1 MIEQVGAFIYNR
13 THQPDDSFIHKKG
26 VLCTCENILYGAL
39 FLVFE
44 LDANIT
50 SNCIGPFCWNSYGMA
65 EKIKWFHGLYKK
77 NVCKKTF
84 WNNILLSVMG

>member
-1 MIEQVGAFIYNR
+1 MVEQMGAFIYNR
-13 THQPDDSFIHKKG
+13 TYQPDDSFIHKKG

-50 SNCIGPFCWNSYGMA
+50 SNCIGLFVETLMA
-65 EKIKWFHGLYKK
+65 WLRRLSDFMAYIKKC
-77 NVCKKTF
+77 V
-84 WNNILLSVMG
+84 